1 MPLPVFINPDT
12 LLTPPGPYSH
22 VARVGD
28 LVFVSGQVGADRQNV
43 LVGPGIA
50 AQAEQAIVNIRTAL
64 EAVGLG
70 LDNIAKVTIFVPYPE
85 DLGELVAHMDRTFP
99 VHFPRGYPASSLVI
113 VQRLV
118 DPALRIEIEAV
129 AHA

>member
-1 MPLPVFINPDT
+1 MPLPVFTNPDA
-12 LLTPPGPYSH
+12 LLAPPGPYSQ

-28 LVFVSGQVGADRQNV
+28 LVFVSGQVGADAGNV
-43 LVGPGIA
+43 LVGPGIT
-50 AQAEQAIVNIRTAL
+50 EQASQALVNVRTAL
-64 EAVGLG
+64 ESVGLG
-70 LDNIAKVTIFVPYPE
+70 LTHVAKVTIFVPYPD
-85 DLGELVAHMDRTFP
+85 DLPSLVAHMERIFP
-99 VHFPRGYPASSLVI
+99 EFFPRGYPASSLVV